1 MTDIDDQE
9 KLLLQVKDTSEIMID
24 LAYSSLIFHDKE
36 LAVEVLQLNEYVKD
50 LNSQLEQIVVERV
63 SLNKDFD
70 RAITYI
76 RLSRAMEDIGD
87 SAEKIADVVLR
98 DINVHP
104 VLAESILE
112 SGTSIA
118 REVIR
123 PKSVLAGKRLR
134 ETSLAT
140 ATGWFVIVV
149 KRGPKWIIGPDGE
162 TVLEPR
168 DIIFA
173 RGPLES
179 RGHLCRLCRGKT
191 KQIQFVPDPSSD
203 PDITC

>member
-1 MTDIDDQE
+1 MDDLE

-24 LAYSSLIFHDKE
+24 LAYSSLIFHDRE
-36 LAVEVLQLNEYVKD
+36 LADEVLLLNDHVKD
-50 LNSQLEQIVVERV
+50 LNSRLEEKVVERV
-63 SLNKDFD
+63 TQDKDLD

-98 DINVHP
+98 DIKVHP

-118 REVIR
+118 REVIS
-123 PKSVLAGKRLR
+123 PESVLSGKHLR

-140 ATGWFVIVV
+140 DTGWFVIVV

-162 TVLEPR
+162 TVLEAG

-191 KQIQFVPDPSSD
+191 QQVQFVPDPKGD

>member
-1 MTDIDDQE
+1 MVDMDDQE
-9 KLLLQVKDTSEIMID
+9 DLLLQVKDTSEIMLD
-24 LAYSSLIFHDKE
+24 LAYSSLIFHDRELAEEVLLLNDHVKE
-36 LAVEVLQLNEYVKD
+36 LNSRLEEMVIEGVSKD
-50 LNSQLEQIVVERV
+50 RDL
-63 SLNKDFD
+63 D

-98 DINVHP
+98 DISVHP

-118 REVIR
+118 REVITDE
-123 PKSVLAGKRLR
+123 SVLAGKRLR

-140 ATGWFVIVV
+140 DTGWFLLVV
-149 KRGPKWIIGPDGE
+149 KRGERWIIGPDGE
-162 TVLEPR
+162 TVLEPE

-179 RGHLCRLCRGKT
+179 RGHLCRLCRGKV
-191 KQIQFVPDPSSD
+191 QQVQFVPDPD
-203 PDITC
+203 GGPDIVC

>member
-1 MTDIDDQE
+1 MTEIDDQE

-24 LAYSSLIFHDKE
+24 LAYSSLIFHDRE
-36 LAVEVLQLNEYVKD
+36 LADEVLQLNEYVKD

-63 SLNKDFD
+63 SQNKDFD

-98 DINVHP
+98 DIKVHP

-118 REVIR
+118 REVIHK
-123 PKSVLAGKRLR
+123 KSVLAGKHLR

-140 ATGWFVIVV
+140 DTGWFAIVV
-149 KRGPKWIIGPDGE
+149 KRGSKWIIGPDGE
-162 TVLEPR
+162 TVLEPG

>member
-1 MTDIDDQE
+1 MNEIDDQE

-24 LAYSSLIFHDKE
+24 MAYSSLIFHDRE
-36 LAVEVLQLNEYVKD
+36 LANEVLQLNEYVKD

-63 SLNKDFD
+63 SQNKDFD

-98 DINVHP
+98 DIKVHP

-118 REVIR
+118 REIIHK
-123 PKSVLAGKRLR
+123 KSVLAGKRLR

-140 ATGWFVIVV
+140 DTGWFAIVV

-162 TVLEPR
+162 TVLKQG
-168 DIIFA
+168 DIMFA

-179 RGHLCRLCRGKT
+179 RGHLCRLCHGKT
-191 KQIQFVPDPSSD
+191 KQVQFVPDPSSD

>member
-1 MTDIDDQE
+1 MDDLE

-24 LAYSSLIFHDKE
+24 LAYTSLIFHDKE
-36 LAVEVLQLNEYVKD
+36 LANEVLLLNEYVKD
-50 LNSQLEQIVVERV
+50 LNGRLEEMVIERV
-63 SLNKDFD
+63 SREKDLD

-98 DINVHP
+98 DIRVHP

-118 REVIR
+118 REVIEGS
-123 PKSVLAGKRLR
+123 SVLVGQRLR
-134 ETSLAT
+134 DASLAT
-140 ATGWFVIVV
+140 DTGWFVIVV
-149 KRGPKWIIGPDGE
+149 KRGERWIIGPDGE
-162 TVLEPR
+162 TVLETG
-168 DIIFA
+168 DTIFA
-173 RGPLES
+173 RGPMES
-179 RGHLCRLCRGKT
+179 RGHLCRLCHGKT
-191 KQIQFVPDPSSD
+191 EQIQFVPDSSGD

>member
-1 MTDIDDQE
+1 
-9 KLLLQVKDTSEIMID
+9 MID
-24 LAYSSLIFHDKE
+24 LAYSSIIFHEKD
-36 LAVEVLQLNEYVKD
+36 LANEVLLLAEHVKNLNG
-50 LNSQLEQIVVERV
+50 SLEEQVVERV
-63 SLNKDFD
+63 SRDQDLD

-76 RLSRAMEDIGD
+76 RLSRAMEDIAD
-87 SAEKIADVVLR
+87 AAEKIADVVLR
-98 DINVHP
+98 DITVHP

-118 REVIR
+118 REVIHK
-123 PKSVLAGKRLR
+123 KSVLSSSRLR
-134 ETSLAT
+134 DTSLAT
-140 ATGWFVIVV
+140 DTGWFVLVI
-149 KRGPKWIIGPDGE
+149 KRGSKWIIGPDGE
-162 TVLEPR
+162 TVLEPG

-191 KQIQFVPDPSSD
+191 QLVQFLPDPNRD

>member
-1 MTDIDDQE
+1 MDDLE

-36 LAVEVLQLNEYVKD
+36 LANEVLLLNEFVKD
-50 LNSQLEQIVVERV
+50 LNGRLEEMVIERV
-63 SLNKDFD
+63 SREKDLD

-98 DINVHP
+98 DIRVHP

-118 REVIR
+118 REVIEGS
-123 PKSVLAGKRLR
+123 SVLVGQRLR
-134 ETSLAT
+134 DASLAT
-140 ATGWFVIVV
+140 DTGWFVMVV
-149 KRGPKWIIGPDGE
+149 KRGDRWIIGPDGE
-162 TVLEPR
+162 TVLETG
-168 DIIFA
+168 DTIFA

-191 KQIQFVPDPSSD
+191 DQIQFVPDNSGD

>member
-1 MTDIDDQE
+1 MDETE
-9 KLLLQVKDTSEIMID
+9 KLLLQVKDTSEIMLD
-24 LAYSSLIFHDKE
+24 LAYSSLIFSDRE
-36 LAVEVLQLNEYVKD
+36 IADEVLLLADYVKE
-50 LNSQLEQIVVERV
+50 LNSQLEEVVIERV
-63 SLNKDFD
+63 SRDKDLN

-76 RLSRAMEDIGD
+76 RLSRAMEDIAD

-98 DINVHP
+98 DIKVHP

-118 REVIR
+118 REVIM
-123 PKSVLAGKRLR
+123 PGSVLAGTRLR

-140 ATGWFVIVV
+140 DTGWFVIVV
-149 KRGPKWIIGPDGE
+149 KRGEKWIIGPDGE
-162 TVLEPR
+162 AVLEPG
-168 DIIFA
+168 DTIFA

-191 KQIQFVPDPSSD
+191 QQVQFVPDPTGE
-203 PDITC
+203 PDLRC

>member
-1 MTDIDDQE
+1 MDEMDDQE
-9 KLLLQVKDTSEIMID
+9 ELLLRVKDTSEIMID
-24 LAYSSLIFHDKE
+24 LAYSSLIFHDRE
-36 LAVEVLQLNEYVKD
+36 LAEEVLLLNEHVKD
-50 LNSQLEQIVVERV
+50 LNGRLEEIVIERV
-63 SLNKDFD
+63 SRDRDMD

-98 DINVHP
+98 DIRVHP

-118 REVIR
+118 REVIAAG
-123 PKSVLAGKRLR
+123 SILAGSPLR

-140 ATGWFVIVV
+140 DTGWFLLVV
-149 KRGPKWIIGPDGE
+149 KRKERWIIGPDGD
-162 TVLEPR
+162 TVLEPG

-191 KQIQFVPDPSSD
+191 RQVQFVPDPD
-203 PDITC
+203 GGPDISC

>member
-1 MTDIDDQE
+1 LDEVEI
-9 KLLLQVKDTSEIMID
+9 LLLQVKDTSELMID
-24 LAYSSLIFHDKE
+24 LAYSSLIFNERE
-36 LAVEVLQLNEYVKD
+36 LADEVLQLADHVKD
-50 LNSQLEQIVVERV
+50 LNGSLEERVVERV
-63 SLNKDFD
+63 SRDQDFD

-76 RLSRAMEDIGD
+76 RLSRAMEDIAD
-87 SAEKIADVVLR
+87 AAEKIADVVLR
-98 DINVHP
+98 DITVHP

-118 REVIR
+118 REVIHKR
-123 PKSVLAGKRLR
+123 SVLAASPLR
-134 ETSLAT
+134 DTSLAT
-140 ATGWFVIVV
+140 GTGWFVLVI
-149 KRGPKWIIGPDGE
+149 KRGSRWIIGPDGE
-162 TVLEPR
+162 TVLEAG

-191 KQIQFVPDPSSD
+191 RKVQFVPDPDGD

>member
-1 MTDIDDQE
+1 MDEVET
-9 KLLLQVKDTSEIMID
+9 LLLQVKDTSEIMID
-24 LAYSSLIFHDKE
+24 MAYSSLIFNERE
-36 LAVEVLQLNEYVKD
+36 LADEVLQLANHVKD
-50 LNSQLEQIVVERV
+50 LNGSLEERVVERV
-63 SLNKDFD
+63 SRDQDFD

-76 RLSRAMEDIGD
+76 RLSRAMEDIAD
-87 SAEKIADVVLR
+87 AAEKIADVVLR
-98 DINVHP
+98 DITVHP

-118 REVIR
+118 REVIHKR
-123 PKSVLAGKRLR
+123 SVLTASPLR
-134 ETSLAT
+134 DTSLAT
-140 ATGWFVIVV
+140 DTGWFVLVI
-149 KRGPKWIIGPDGE
+149 KRGSRWIIGPDGE
-162 TVLEPR
+162 TVLEAG

-191 KQIQFVPDPSSD
+191 RKVQFVPDPDGD

>member
-1 MTDIDDQE
+1 MSSIGDQE
-9 KLLLQVKDTSEIMID
+9 DLLLQVKDTSEIMID
-24 LAYSSLIFHDKE
+24 LAYSSLIFHDRELAEEVLLLNDHVKE
-36 LAVEVLQLNEYVKD
+36 L
-50 LNSQLEQIVVERV
+50 NSRLEEIVIERV
-63 SLNKDFD
+63 SQERDLD

-98 DINVHP
+98 DIRVHP

-118 REVIR
+118 REVI
-123 PKSVLAGKRLR
+123 KAESVLAGKRLR

-140 ATGWFVIVV
+140 DTGWFLLVI
-149 KRGPKWIIGPDGE
+149 KRGGRWVIGPGGE
-162 TVLEPR
+162 TVLEPE

-173 RGPLES
+173 KGPIES
-179 RGHLCRLCRGKT
+179 RGHLCRLCRGKAH
-191 KQIQFVPDPSSD
+191 QVQFVPDSEGG

>member
-1 MTDIDDQE
+1 MVDMDDQE
-9 KLLLQVKDTSEIMID
+9 DLLVQVKDTSEIMID
-24 LAYSSLIFHDKE
+24 LAYSSLIFHDRELAEEVLLLNDHVKE
-36 LAVEVLQLNEYVKD
+36 L
-50 LNSQLEQIVVERV
+50 NSRLEELVIERV
-63 SLNKDFD
+63 SQDRDLD

-98 DINVHP
+98 DIKVHP

-118 REVIR
+118 REVIMAE
-123 PKSVLAGKRLR
+123 SVLSGKRLR
-134 ETSLAT
+134 EMSLAT
-140 ATGWFVIVV
+140 DTGWFVLVI
-149 KRGPKWIIGPDGE
+149 KRGGRWIIGPDGE
-162 TVLEPR
+162 TVLEPE

-179 RGHLCRLCRGKT
+179 RGHLCRICRGKT
-191 KQIQFVPDPSSD
+191 QQVQFVPDPSGD

>member
-1 MTDIDDQE
+1 MAEVDQQE

-36 LAVEVLQLNEYVKD
+36 LANEVLLLNDFVKD
-50 LNSQLEQIVVERV
+50 LNSRLEEIVIERV
-63 SLNKDFD
+63 SRDKDFD

-98 DINVHP
+98 DISVHP

-118 REVIR
+118 REIIDK
-123 PKSVLAGKRLR
+123 KSVLVGKPLK

-140 ATGWFVIVV
+140 DTGWFAIVV

-162 TVLEPR
+162 TVLQTG

-173 RGPLES
+173 RGPIES
-179 RGHLCRLCRGKT
+179 RGHLCRLARGKT
-191 KQIQFVPDPSSD
+191 QQVQFVPDPSRD
-203 PDITC
+203 PDVTC

>member
-1 MTDIDDQE
+1 MGEMDDQE
-9 KLLLQVKDTSEIMID
+9 ELLLQVKDTSEIMID
-24 LAYSSLIFHDKE
+24 LAYSSLIFHDRELAEEVLLLNDHVKE
-36 LAVEVLQLNEYVKD
+36 L
-50 LNSQLEQIVVERV
+50 NSRLEEIVIERV
-63 SLNKDFD
+63 SQDKDLD

-98 DINVHP
+98 DIRVHP

-118 REVIR
+118 REVI
-123 PKSVLAGKRLR
+123 KGESVLAGKRLR

-140 ATGWFVIVV
+140 DTGWFLLVL
-149 KRGPKWIIGPDGE
+149 KRGDRWVIGPDGE
-162 TVLEPR
+162 TVLEPE

-191 KQIQFVPDPSSD
+191 HQVQFVPDPSGD
-203 PDITC
+203 PDISC

>member
-1 MTDIDDQE
+1 M
-9 KLLLQVKDTSEIMID
+9 
-24 LAYSSLIFHDKE
+24 
-36 LAVEVLQLNEYVKD
+36 
-50 LNSQLEQIVVERV
+50 VVERV
-63 SLNKDFD
+63 SKDKDFD

-98 DINVHP
+98 DIRVHP

-118 REVIR
+118 RETITAD
-123 PKSVLAGKRLR
+123 SILSGSRLR
-134 ETSLAT
+134 DTSLAT
-140 ATGWFVIVV
+140 DTGWFLLVV
-149 KRGPKWIIGPDGE
+149 KRDERFIIGPDGD
-162 TVLEPR
+162 TVLEPG

-173 RGPLES
+173 RGPIES

-191 KQIQFVPDPSSD
+191 QQVQFVPDPDGD

>member
-1 MTDIDDQE
+1 LDEAEET
-9 KLLLQVKDTSEIMID
+9 LLKVKDTSEIMID
-24 LAYSSLIFHDKE
+24 LAYSSLIFMDKG
-36 LAVEVLQLNEYVKD
+36 LAEEVLLLADYVVD
-50 LNSQLEQIVVERV
+50 LNGTLEETIIQRASE
-63 SLNKDFD
+63 DAEFD
-70 RAITYI
+70 KALTFI
-76 RLSRAMEDIGD
+76 RLSRAMEDIAEA
-87 SAEKIADVVLR
+87 AEKIADVVLR
-98 DINVHP
+98 DITVHP

-123 PKSVLAGKRLR
+123 PKSVLAGTSLR

-140 ATGWFVIVV
+140 DTGWFIVV
-149 KRGPKWIIGPDGE
+149 IKRGDKWIIGPDGE
-162 TVLEPR
+162 SVLEVG

-173 RGPLES
+173 RGPIES

-191 KQIQFVPDPSSD
+191 RRVQFVPDPGKG

>member
-1 MTDIDDQE
+1 MDEMDDQE
-9 KLLLQVKDTSEIMID
+9 ELLLRVKDTSEIMID
-24 LAYSSLIFHDKE
+24 LAYSSLIFHDRE
-36 LAVEVLQLNEYVKD
+36 LAEEVLLLNEHVKD
-50 LNSQLEQIVVERV
+50 LNGRLEEIVIERV
-63 SLNKDFD
+63 SRDRDMD

-98 DINVHP
+98 DIRVHP

-118 REVIR
+118 
-123 PKSVLAGKRLR
+123 
-134 ETSLAT
+134 SLAT
-140 ATGWFVIVV
+140 DTGWFLLVV
-149 KRGPKWIIGPDGE
+149 KRKERWIIGPDGD
-162 TVLEPR
+162 TVLEPG

-191 KQIQFVPDPSSD
+191 RQVQFVPDPD
-203 PDITC
+203 GGPDISC